1 MYIKPTKTMAKFV
14 EKALK
19 GRVEN
24 VYLVSFNDIRGWNL
38 HVNIGEPSKHD
49 YNNNGQLQSIRIV
62 YFGEDYAV
70 DKFLDKQELD
80 AIFQNSDKTP
90 DGFSKA
96 IREAVEL

>member
-14 EKALK
+14 EKALN

-24 VYLVSFNDIRGWNL
+24 VALVSFNDIGGWNR

-49 YNNNGQLQSIRIV
+49 YNNNGQLQAIRIV

-70 DKFLDKQELD
+70 DKFLDKKELD
-80 AIFQNSDKTP
+80 AIFETSDKTP
-90 DGFSKA
+90 DGFSEA
-96 IREAVEL
+96 IREAVEI